1 MRHATTNYRAIMARI
16 DTGDKSVRT
25 ACYQAWDGGF
35 AYYIF
40 NGRDRIT
47 VSIDKQ
53 SKTVRPLA
61 VSFDG
66 YEVAIYKSQYVY
78 NQKRVTEADEML
90 HDWLYPREVKNN
102 GRIEGFKSLLP
113 YM

>member
-1 MRHATTNYRAIMARI
+1 MRHTTTNYRAIKKLI
-16 DTGDKSVRT
+16 DTGDKSVRY
-25 ACYQAWDGGF
+25 ACWKEWDGGF
-35 AYYIF
+35 AYYLYKD
-40 NGRDRIT
+40 RDRFT
-47 VSIDKQ
+47 VSVDDV

-78 NQKRVTEADEML
+78 NPKRVNEADEML